1 MKDDET
7 QIIIL
12 LNQTEAEKKIEI
24 EKIQTSTSEVIQ
36 LLDKKY
42 EVDDKL
48 KRMSSIVA
56 IIILVCFYFVV
67 MVNDAWNLIKN
78 YNRINF
84 SNQSFKLNVRLTRP
98 KVGIIKPKSKN
109 KKPTH

>member
-12 LNQTEAEKKIEI
+12 LNQTEAEKNIEI

-78 YNRINF
+78 YNKILLAIRV
-84 SNQSFKLNVRLTRP
+84 LD
-98 KVGIIKPKSKN
+98 
-109 KKPTH
+109 